1 MNGTLNAE
9 IAIGTVS
16 SVEDCIG
23 YLDWTFYAR
32 RAKMNPSYYNAKS
45 SDEEDIADFLHET
58 VLKSLEEL
66 KEHRCIAISEDDI
79 SVSPTQLGIAACNF
93 YLNPKTPHQMEKG
106 SKDARKE
113 IKKGRELSDASDPP
127 NQTVHSLSFP
137 DHLEESAVAHILYT
151 LSHTHEFSELPV
163 RHTEEIL
170 NTDLNESLPW
180 GPKAPIINGNCL
192 ATIDD
197 YDDDIMADPH
207 TK

>member
-79 SVSPTQLGIAACNF
+79 SVSPRYSC
-93 YLNPKTPHQMEKG
+93 M
-106 SKDARKE
+106 
-113 IKKGRELSDASDPP
+113 
-127 NQTVHSLSFP
+127 
-137 DHLEESAVAHILYT
+137 
-151 LSHTHEFSELPV
+151 
-163 RHTEEIL
+163 
-170 NTDLNESLPW
+170 
-180 GPKAPIINGNCL
+180 
-192 ATIDD
+192 
-197 YDDDIMADPH
+197 
-207 TK
+207 